1 MSTLNQQ
8 NAYSNYGDTFT
19 VSGSYTGVWA
29 GDPMAHPASG
39 MKTWA
44 GDTSC
49 IPWQRPQPAAV
60 GWICPKCGAG
70 MAPWASRCGCR
81 GHYGFQWWSQWDTTH
96 TVSSTI
102 ETTNDICTDMLW
114 AAADSFR
121 GVWDNDADAVYDDM
135 GND

>member
-1 MSTLNQQ
+1 MIIDATITGIEYRYYPGNTGGYTPAGWDYSTPFR
-8 NAYSNYGDTFT
+8 NYE
-19 VSGSYTGVWA
+19 YA
-29 GDPMAHPASG
+29 P
-39 MKTWA
+39 K
-44 GDTSC
+44 
-49 IPWQRPQPAAV
+49 PAAV